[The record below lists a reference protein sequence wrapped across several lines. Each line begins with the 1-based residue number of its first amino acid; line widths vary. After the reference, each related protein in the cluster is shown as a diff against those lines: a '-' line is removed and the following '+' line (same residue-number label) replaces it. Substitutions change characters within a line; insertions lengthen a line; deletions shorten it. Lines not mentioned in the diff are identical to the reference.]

1 MEKKNSRTL
10 IADLQALG
18 KLIDPES
25 TSKSSLVTSR
35 SLEDRPTQNLGSIPA
50 SGSTPAASLNQ
61 TPTGGSSAIN
71 HVTST
76 TSNETPFPTLDMFAL
91 APEQETVSEIPETP
105 SSLPPPTD
113 APPLALNQVE
123 PDDSPT
129 EELARELI
137 GLIEQRVS
145 ARTGEELDD
154 TLRDELIVVVM
165 NHIEDWQHSS

>member
-1 MEKKNSRTL
+1 
-10 IADLQALG
+10 
-18 KLIDPES
+18 
-25 TSKSSLVTSR
+25 
-35 SLEDRPTQNLGSIPA
+35 
-50 SGSTPAASLNQ
+50 
-61 TPTGGSSAIN
+61 
-71 HVTST
+71 
-76 TSNETPFPTLDMFAL
+76 MFAL

-165 NHIEDWQHSS
+165 NHIEDWHLAHGILTRN

>member
-1 MEKKNSRTL
+1 MF
-10 IADLQALG
+10 
-18 KLIDPES
+18 
-25 TSKSSLVTSR
+25 
-35 SLEDRPTQNLGSIPA
+35 
-50 SGSTPAASLNQ
+50 GSTPEN
-61 TPTGGSSAIN
+61 
-71 HVTST
+71 
-76 TSNETPFPTLDMFAL
+76 
-91 APEQETVSEIPETP
+91 ETVSEASATP
-105 SSLPPPTD
+105 DTLSPPTD
-113 APPLALNQVE
+113 APVVSLEVE

>member
-25 TSKSSLVTSR
+25 GPKSRPTTSR
-35 SLEDRPTQNLGSIPA
+35 SLEDRPTRNLESIFASTPTPA
-50 SGSTPAASLNQ
+50 SSLNQ
-61 TPTGGSSAIN
+61 TPTRGSSAAN
-71 HVTST
+71 RVTSAA
-76 TSNETPFPTLDMFAL
+76 SNQTPFPTLDMFGST
-91 APEQETVSEIPETP
+91 PENETVSETQTTP
-105 SSLPPPTD
+105 DTLSLD
-113 APPLALNQVE
+113 QVE

-129 EELARELI
+129 EELSRELI
-137 GLIEQRVS
+137 GLIEQRVR

-165 NHIEDWQHSS
+165 HHIEDWQHSS

>member
-25 TSKSSLVTSR
+25 GPKSRPTTSR
-35 SLEDRPTQNLGSIPA
+35 SLEDRPTRNLESISASAPTPA
-50 SGSTPAASLNQ
+50 SSLNQ
-61 TPTGGSSAIN
+61 TPTRGSSAAN
-71 HVTST
+71 RVTSAA
-76 TSNETPFPTLDMFAL
+76 SNQTPFPTLDMFGST
-91 APEQETVSEIPETP
+91 PENETVSETQTTP
-105 SSLPPPTD
+105 DTLSLD
-113 APPLALNQVE
+113 QVE

-137 GLIEQRVS
+137 GLIEQRVR

>member
-1 MEKKNSRTL
+1 MV

-25 TSKSSLVTSR
+25 APKLRPAASR
-35 SLEDRPTQNLGSIPA
+35 SLEDRPTRNPGSIPT
-50 SGSTPAASLNQ
+50 SVPTPASSLNQ
-61 TPTGGSSAIN
+61 TPTRDSSTVN
-71 HVTST
+71 HVTSA
-76 TSNETPFPTLDMFAL
+76 TSNQTPFPTLDMFGL
-91 APEQETVSEIPETP
+91 APENEPVSEAQAMPDTL
-105 SSLPPPTD
+105 SPPAD
-113 APPLALNQVE
+113 APAVSLDQGE

-129 EELARELI
+129 EELARELV

-165 NHIEDWQHSS
+165 NHIGDWQHSS

>member
-1 MEKKNSRTL
+1 MEKKNNRTL

-25 TSKSSLVTSR
+25 GPKSRPTTSR
-35 SLEDRPTQNLGSIPA
+35 SLEDRPTRNLESISASAPTPA
-50 SGSTPAASLNQ
+50 SSLNQ
-61 TPTGGSSAIN
+61 TPTRGSSAAN
-71 HVTST
+71 HVTSAA
-76 TSNETPFPTLDMFAL
+76 SNQTPFPTLDMFGST
-91 APEQETVSEIPETP
+91 PENETVSETQTTP
-105 SSLPPPTD
+105 DTLSLD
-113 APPLALNQVE
+113 QVE

-129 EELARELI
+129 EELSRELI
-137 GLIEQRVS
+137 GLIEQRVR

>member
-25 TSKSSLVTSR
+25 TSKSSPVTSR

-61 TPTGGSSAIN
+61 APTGGSSAIN

-113 APPLALNQVE
+113 APPLAHNQVE

>member
-25 TSKSSLVTSR
+25 GPKSRPTTSR
-35 SLEDRPTQNLGSIPA
+35 SLEDRPTRNLESISASAPTPA
-50 SGSTPAASLNQ
+50 SSLNQ
-61 TPTGGSSAIN
+61 TPTRGSSTAN
-71 HVTST
+71 RVTSAA
-76 TSNETPFPTLDMFAL
+76 SNQTPFPTLDMFGST
-91 APEQETVSEIPETP
+91 PENETVSETQTTP
-105 SSLPPPTD
+105 DTLSLD
-113 APPLALNQVE
+113 QVE

-129 EELARELI
+129 EELSRELI
-137 GLIEQRVS
+137 GLIEQRVR

>member
-25 TSKSSLVTSR
+25 GPKSRPTTSR
-35 SLEDRPTQNLGSIPA
+35 SLEDRPTRNLESISASAPTPA
-50 SGSTPAASLNQ
+50 SSLNQ
-61 TPTGGSSAIN
+61 TPTRGSSAAN
-71 HVTST
+71 HVTSAA
-76 TSNETPFPTLDMFAL
+76 SNQTPFPTLDMFGST
-91 APEQETVSEIPETP
+91 PENETVSETQTTP
-105 SSLPPPTD
+105 DTLSLD
-113 APPLALNQVE
+113 QVE

-129 EELARELI
+129 EELSRELI
-137 GLIEQRVS
+137 GLIEQRVR

>member
-25 TSKSSLVTSR
+25 GPKSRPTTSR
-35 SLEDRPTQNLGSIPA
+35 SLEDRPTRNLESISASAPTPA
-50 SGSTPAASLNQ
+50 SSLNQ
-61 TPTGGSSAIN
+61 TPTRGSSAAN
-71 HVTST
+71 RVTSAA
-76 TSNETPFPTLDMFAL
+76 SNQTPFPTLDMFGST
-91 APEQETVSEIPETP
+91 PENETVSETQTT
-105 SSLPPPTD
+105 SDTLSPPAD
-113 APPLALNQVE
+113 APAVSLDQVE

-137 GLIEQRVS
+137 ALIEQRVS

>member
-25 TSKSSLVTSR
+25 GPKSRPTTSR
-35 SLEDRPTQNLGSIPA
+35 SLEDRPTRNLESISASAPTPA
-50 SGSTPAASLNQ
+50 SSLNQ
-61 TPTGGSSAIN
+61 TPTRGSSTAN
-71 HVTST
+71 RVTSAA
-76 TSNETPFPTLDMFAL
+76 SNQTPFPTLDMFGST
-91 APEQETVSEIPETP
+91 PENETVSETQTTP
-105 SSLPPPTD
+105 DTLLLD
-113 APPLALNQVE
+113 QVE

-129 EELARELI
+129 EELSRELI
-137 GLIEQRVS
+137 GLIEQRVR

>member
-1 MEKKNSRTL
+1 MF
-10 IADLQALG
+10 
-18 KLIDPES
+18 
-25 TSKSSLVTSR
+25 
-35 SLEDRPTQNLGSIPA
+35 
-50 SGSTPAASLNQ
+50 GSTPENETISETQ
-61 TPTGGSSAIN
+61 
-71 HVTST
+71 T
-76 TSNETPFPTLDMFAL
+76 TSDTL
-91 APEQETVSEIPETP
+91 S
-105 SSLPPPTD
+105 PPAD
-113 APPLALNQVE
+113 APAVSLDQVE

>member
-25 TSKSSLVTSR
+25 GPKSRPTTSR
-35 SLEDRPTQNLGSIPA
+35 SLEDRPTRNLESISASAPTPA
-50 SGSTPAASLNQ
+50 SSLNQ
-61 TPTGGSSAIN
+61 TPTRGSSAAN
-71 HVTST
+71 RVTSAA
-76 TSNETPFPTLDMFAL
+76 SNQTPFPTLDMFGST
-91 APEQETVSEIPETP
+91 PENETVSETQTTP
-105 SSLPPPTD
+105 DTLSLD
-113 APPLALNQVE
+113 QVE

-129 EELARELI
+129 EELSRELI
-137 GLIEQRVS
+137 GLIEQRVR

>member
-25 TSKSSLVTSR
+25 GTKSRPTTSR
-35 SLEDRPTQNLGSIPA
+35 SLEDRPTRNLESISASAPTPA
-50 SGSTPAASLNQ
+50 SSLNQ
-61 TPTGGSSAIN
+61 TPTRGSSAAN
-71 HVTST
+71 HVTSAA
-76 TSNETPFPTLDMFAL
+76 SNQTPFPTLDMFGST
-91 APEQETVSEIPETP
+91 PENETVSETQTTP
-105 SSLPPPTD
+105 DTLSLD
-113 APPLALNQVE
+113 QVE

-129 EELARELI
+129 EELSRELI
-137 GLIEQRVS
+137 GLIEQRVR